1 MPESQLPPQAARS
14 SKRTR
19 VIIGGAIIVAVIA
32 WLILSNAMGS
42 STPYLEVSVVKAAG
56 PSDQLVRAVGNA
68 HDIEW
73 DAQSMLLRFEIAD
86 DLDRLPVVFPG
97 VRPDMLVEDARAV
110 VEGRLTSSGVFE
122 ATKVLLQ
129 CPSKYEEE

>member
-1 MPESQLPPQAARS
+1 M
-14 SKRTR
+14 R
-19 VIIGGAIIVAVIA
+19 VVIGGAIIVAVIA
-32 WLILSNAMGS
+32 WLILSNVIGS

-56 PSDQLVRAVGNA
+56 PSDRLVRAVGNA
-68 HDIEW
+68 HDIQW

-129 CPSKYEEE
+129 CPSKYEEG

>member
-1 MPESQLPPQAARS
+1 M
-14 SKRTR
+14 R
-19 VIIGGAIIVAVIA
+19 VVIGGAIIVAVIA
-32 WLILSNAMGS
+32 WLILSNVIGS
-42 STPYLEVSVVKAAG
+42 ST
-56 PSDQLVRAVGNA
+56 
-68 HDIEW
+68 
-73 DAQSMLLRFEIAD
+73 QSMLLRFEIAD

-129 CPSKYEEE
+129 CPSKYEEG